1 MKKNCKPL
9 DRHLVTSKLR
19 NVENLVIEILKIM
32 IGSNKYAIT
41 ADHWTSL
48 ADTTFLAVTCHFI
61 NDDWESVSLIL
72 SCSEHSGR
80 TTAAECKREIENAL
94 KKYDLNLSNAVALVT
109 DTENTMTAL
118 GKLIDGDHHYCVA
131 HVLELTTVNSCFL
144 MDSLF

>member
-1 MKKNCKPL
+1 
-9 DRHLVTSKLR
+9 
-19 NVENLVIEILKIM
+19 M

-61 NDDWESVSLIL
+61 NDDWESVSLTL

-80 TTAAECKREIENAL
+80 TTAAECKREIENA
-94 KKYDLNLSNAVALVT
+94 YAVALVT
-109 DTENTMTAL
+109 DTKNTMTAL

-131 HVLELTTVNSCFL
+131 HVLELTTVNSNGLTVLNCNY
-144 MDSLF
+144 

>member
-1 MKKNCKPL
+1 
-9 DRHLVTSKLR
+9 
-19 NVENLVIEILKIM
+19 M

-80 TTAAECKREIENAL
+80 TTAAECKREIENAC
-94 KKYDLNLSNAVALVT
+94 AVALVT
-109 DTENTMTAL
+109 DTKNTMTAL

-144 MDSLF
+144 MDSTDNSLLFYRDKALMASVVLAKECAI